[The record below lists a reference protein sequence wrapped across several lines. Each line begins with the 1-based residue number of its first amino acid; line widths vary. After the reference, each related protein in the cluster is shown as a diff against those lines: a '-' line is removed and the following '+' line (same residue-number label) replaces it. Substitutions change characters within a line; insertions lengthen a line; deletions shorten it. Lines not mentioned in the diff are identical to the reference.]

1 MFPLLWAESLASS
14 ECWRSWAWARK
25 APQFLT
31 KYISHYTQII
41 ARTRDR
47 LFPCI
52 QTDPCPPGHG
62 GCTGSSLRAKCPGPG
77 VLCRYL
83 TYPLSIRRHS
93 DPGKDCVRGLKTAV
107 CPVSTQTTLQQRP
120 VAAATACYDEITAEV
135 VKLSHCPS
143 LARPTPPSWSPV

>member
-1 MFPLLWAESLASS
+1 MLAEPSL
-14 ECWRSWAWARK
+14 ARK

-52 QTDPCPPGHG
+52 QTDRSLSTRAQGLHG
-62 GCTGSSLRAKCPGPG
+62 KCPGPG

-83 TYPLSIRRHS
+83 TYPLSIHRHS

-120 VAAATACYDEITAEV
+120 VAATACYDEITAEV

-143 LARPTPPSWSPV
+143 LAAPPRLAGHRCNQTQMCVSL